1 MRKWHVA
8 RRFCRI
14 RENIDRKN
22 AVSWHVS
29 KRRTRTTV
37 TVMLR
42 PIAKRG
48 HESDGIWHEKTI
60 NICVIGKKNSRYFCI
75 LHEKN
80 IILHTFRSEGL
91 VKVPHSLL

>member
-48 HESDGIWHEKTI
+48 QESEGIGHEKTI
-60 NICVIGKKNSRYFCI
+60 NICEIEKKTADSFAKKKKKI
-75 LHEKN
+75 
-80 IILHTFRSEGL
+80 
-91 VKVPHSLL
+91 

>member
-48 HESDGIWHEKTI
+48 HESDGIWHEETI
-60 NICVIGKKNSRYFCI
+60 NICVIGKKTAD
-75 LHEKN
+75 
-80 IILHTFRSEGL
+80 TFAYYM
-91 VKVPHSLL
+91 KKI